1 MDFNPYTTEDREQKV
16 RIIIATVAIAVIVLG
31 IASWAIIAIV
41 GNKDGN
47 QGAVAVDDNSVSENA
62 PEANTPKTEGVTTTV
77 QPTVPVVKTA
87 AQTTTTTTAQK
98 DNVPETGPEEILP
111 FALVVGL
118 ITAYVSSRKLAKVE
132 A

>member
-1 MDFNPYTTEDREQKV
+1 MDFNPYTTEDKEQKV

-41 GNKDGN
+41 GSKNGN
-47 QGAVAVDDNSVSENA
+47 QEAIALDDSSVSDEA
-62 PEANTPKTEGVTTTV
+62 PEANTPKTEGVTVTT
-77 QPTVPVVKTA
+77 QPTTPVVKNTTT
-87 AQTTTTTTAQK
+87 QTTSMQK

-111 FALVVGL
+111 FALVIGL
-118 ITAYVSSRKLAKVE
+118 ATAYISSKKLAKNE